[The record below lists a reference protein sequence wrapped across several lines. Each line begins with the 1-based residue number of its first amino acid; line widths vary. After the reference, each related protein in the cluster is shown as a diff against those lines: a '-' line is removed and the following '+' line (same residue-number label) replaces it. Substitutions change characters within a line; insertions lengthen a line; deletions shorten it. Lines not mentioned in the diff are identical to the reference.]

1 MNIPPDFEIVMH
13 AGTIS
18 EQHNQILDFFKEKKA
33 LYIHSGKQSESFSKQ
48 KDQKD
53 LIIYDLKGKENI
65 DYKI

>member
-1 MNIPPDFEIVMH
+1 MNIPSDFEIFML

-18 EQHNQILDFFKEKKA
+18 EQHNQILDYFKDKKA
-33 LYIHSGKQSESFSKQ
+33 LYINSGKESESFSKQ

-65 DYKI
+65 DHKI